1 MIAFL
6 FLIPSIVNQQFAI
19 LDIIVLGAATAI
31 LPMYKTFSKTKR
43 DKDILVAS
51 HQINHKRQ
59 NLFKTKSE
67 RVYGLKESS
76 QPHLKMNS
84 KHFLILEAG
93 LSVLTIIGSILCIF
107 I

>member
-6 FLIPSIVNQQFAI
+6 FLIPSIVNQQFTI
-19 LDIIVLGAATAI
+19 VDIIVLGAATVI
-31 LPMYKTFSKTKR
+31 LPMYKTFFKSKR
-43 DKDILVAS
+43 DKDFFAAS
-51 HQINHKRQ
+51 HQINHQRQ
-59 NLFKTKSE
+59 NLFRAKSE

-76 QPHLKMNS
+76 RPHLKMNS

-93 LSVLTIIGSILCIF
+93 LSFLTIIGSILCVF